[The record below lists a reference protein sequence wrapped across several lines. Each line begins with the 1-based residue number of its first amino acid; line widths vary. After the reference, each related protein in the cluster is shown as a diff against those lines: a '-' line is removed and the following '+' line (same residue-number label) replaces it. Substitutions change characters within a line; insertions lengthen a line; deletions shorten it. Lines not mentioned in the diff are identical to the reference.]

1 MKLWRS
7 LTYITVA
14 DFLVRS
20 GYQMGKTPL
29 LPIFA
34 ATLGA
39 SGVFLGFIV
48 SVSTLTGMVL
58 KPLVGLLSDRWGR
71 RVWLLTGTTFF
82 AVTPFF
88 YQFVD
93 TSEQLF
99 AIRLIHGM
107 ATAIY
112 GPVTLALVAELATEN
127 RAERLGYFS
136 LARNGGYVVGP
147 MAAGW
152 LLLTM
157 PAPAVFTVIGIISS
171 IAYLPILLLPET
183 RPSSLGRATALR
195 HQMVEALRT
204 GIKTPAV
211 WLAGSVEANFYIV
224 LYAIKTFLPLYALS
238 IGINVVTVGLFL
250 SVIAG
255 VHLICNPFGGRIAD
269 RFGYSLTISAGMV
282 IFGATTLFLPFVSG
296 GIMLMVPAILMGIA
310 QALVLPSTIALV
322 ALQVESTHIATGMGL
337 VGTLRNTGKVLGPV
351 LAGLLINWFEF
362 GLAFHLLGL
371 GLILGTIPL
380 LYTINKHRFIPDN

>member
-1 MKLWRS
+1 
-7 LTYITVA
+7 
-14 DFLVRS
+14 
-20 GYQMGKTPL
+20 MGKTPL

-39 SGVFLGFIV
+39 SGAFLGFIV
-48 SVSTLTGMVL
+48 SVSTLTGMIL

-71 RVWLLTGTTFF
+71 RVWLLSGTTFF
-82 AVTPFF
+82 TVTPFF

-112 GPVTLALVAELATEN
+112 GPVTLALVAELSTEN

-147 MAAGW
+147 ILAGW

-157 PAPAVFTVIGIISS
+157 PAPSVFTVIGVISS

-183 RPSSLGRATALR
+183 RSSSLTRATALR
-195 HQMVEALRT
+195 HQIVDALAM
-204 GIKTPAV
+204 GMKTPAV
-211 WLAGSVEANFYIV
+211 WLAGSLEANFYIV
-224 LYAIKTFLPLYALS
+224 LYGIKTFLPLHALS
-238 IGINVVTVGLFL
+238 MGINVVTVGLFL

-255 VHLICNPFGGRIAD
+255 VHLVCNPLGGRIAD
-269 RFGYSLTISAGMV
+269 RFGHSRAISAGMFL
-282 IFGATTLFLPFVSG
+282 FGVTTLLLPFVSG
-296 GIMLMVPAILMGIA
+296 AVMFMVPAILMGIA

-322 ALQVESTHIATGMGL
+322 SHQVDSDHIATGMGL
-337 VGTLRNTGKVLGPV
+337 VGTLRNAGKVVGPI

-362 GLAFHLLGL
+362 GLTFQLMGF
-371 GLILGTIPL
+371 GLILCTIPL
-380 LYTINKHRFIPDN
+380 LYSINKHRLISHN